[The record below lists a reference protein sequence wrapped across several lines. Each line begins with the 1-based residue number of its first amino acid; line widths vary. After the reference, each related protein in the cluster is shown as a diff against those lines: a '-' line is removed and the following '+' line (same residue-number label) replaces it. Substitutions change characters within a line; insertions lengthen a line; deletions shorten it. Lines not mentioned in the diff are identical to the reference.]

1 MWRLPGGACE
11 SWDFGFDLFLVD
23 LDGFVLGDLLQLF
36 VSGRVLDW
44 SKNEYTAC
52 LTCGRLL
59 D

>member
-1 MWRLPGGACE
+1 MWRLPGGAYE

-52 LTCGRLL
+52 LT
-59 D
+59 